1 MASMRFS
8 QMNPVNINML
18 KLTLADI
25 SEPNVLESALAL
37 AVDTLELVLSNDDV
51 AQSSTI
57 IQDEHSVV
65 AAGIVI
71 VVALTATVELLVAV
85 VLRTGDLDGS
95 IVGLDGS
102 DSGRDVQG
110 LRGGSGGQGQSSED
124 LLVEHFERCKDV
136 ELSEF
141 VEEWMLMVW

>member
-1 MASMRFS
+1 MASIRVS
-8 QMNPVNINML
+8 QMNPVDSNVL

-57 IQDEHSVV
+57 AQDKHSAV
-65 AAGIVI
+65 AARIVI
-71 VVALTATVELLVAV
+71 GVARAATVELLVAV
-85 VLRTGDLDGS
+85 VLGTGDVDGS

-110 LRGGSGGQGQSSED
+110 LRGGSGGQGQSSDD
-124 LLVEHFERCKDV
+124 LLVEHFERWKDA
-136 ELSEF
+136 ELSEL